1 MDIERRTYLEILE
14 EKRLEVLKAIKPI
27 CDVFGIKD
35 YDYEVSDK
43 GQSETL
49 RLNQTRICCSC
60 NSIFA
65 IQQELTGYI
74 FVNTWKGRSLGA
86 FENQTKNVIKRYWIK
101 ED

>member
-1 MDIERRTYLEILE
+1 MNNIEYLEQ
-14 EKRLEVLKAIKPI
+14 KRLEVLKDIKPI
-27 CDVFGIKD
+27 CEAFGIQD

-49 RLNQTRICCSC
+49 RLNQTRIGCSC

-65 IQQELTGYI
+65 IEQELIGYI
-74 FVNTWKGRSLGA
+74 FVKMWKDRSLGA
-86 FENQTKNVIKRYWIK
+86 FENQTKRVIKRYWL